1 MHGWIKKGID
11 VYLNYKSFKTNRR
24 LVIIESDDWG
34 SLRTKDRS
42 TLLRLNEISSAV
54 SDDQFT
60 QLDSI
65 ARADDLAALFE
76 VLNSVKDA
84 KGNPACITANVC
96 TANPDFEAIKAANFE
111 EFYYKPFTKTL
122 NEFSQ
127 GENLF
132 DLWQNGEQEKLF
144 IPQLHGREHLHAL
157 AWLAELRAGN
167 KELLKAFD
175 LETFGIPY
183 TALLKQRRKNLQAAL
198 DVYGMEGEADYHK
211 HWIRDSAHI
220 FKESFGYM
228 SNSFIAPAYTWDTSV
243 NKHLAEAKV
252 KTLQGMKLQYEPKKS
267 IAKNNYNRKPN
278 YIGQTDKKSGL
289 VFSPRNTFFEPSSAL
304 HKNWVDITLAGVKLA
319 FEMNK
324 PSIIGSHRINYIGS
338 LNERNRT
345 KNLAMLKIILQK
357 IVLKYPNVEFISS
370 NQLANLII

>member
-111 EFYYKPFTKTL
+111 EFY
-122 NEFSQ
+122 
-127 GENLF
+127 
-132 DLWQNGEQEKLF
+132 
-144 IPQLHGREHLHAL
+144 
-157 AWLAELRAGN
+157 
-167 KELLKAFD
+167 
-175 LETFGIPY
+175 
-183 TALLKQRRKNLQAAL
+183 
-198 DVYGMEGEADYHK
+198 
-211 HWIRDSAHI
+211 
-220 FKESFGYM
+220 
-228 SNSFIAPAYTWDTSV
+228 
-243 NKHLAEAKV
+243 
-252 KTLQGMKLQYEPKKS
+252 
-267 IAKNNYNRKPN
+267 
-278 YIGQTDKKSGL
+278 
-289 VFSPRNTFFEPSSAL
+289 
-304 HKNWVDITLAGVKLA
+304 
-319 FEMNK
+319 
-324 PSIIGSHRINYIGS
+324 
-338 LNERNRT
+338 
-345 KNLAMLKIILQK
+345 
-357 IVLKYPNVEFISS
+357 
-370 NQLANLII
+370 

>member
-11 VYLNYKSFKTNRR
+11 TYLNYRSFKTNRQ

-34 SLRTKDRS
+34 SLRTKNKK
-42 TLLRLNEISSAV
+42 TLDKLNEISKAV
-54 SDDQFT
+54 KNDRYI

-65 ARADDLAALFE
+65 ANAEDLSALFE
-76 VLNSVKDA
+76 VLNSVRDSR
-84 KGNPACITANVC
+84 GNPACITANVC
-96 TANPDFEAIKAANFE
+96 TANPDFEAIKEANFE
-111 EFYYKPFTKTL
+111 EFHYKPFTKTL
-122 NEFSQ
+122 NDYSH
-127 GENLF
+127 GEDLF
-132 DLWQNGEQEKLF
+132 GLWQNGEQEKLF
-144 IPQLHGREHLHAL
+144 MPQLHGREHLHAL
-157 AWLAELRAGN
+157 AWLAELKAGN

-175 LETFGIPY
+175 LETWGIPY

-211 HWIRDSAHI
+211 QWIKDSAHI
-220 FKESFGYM
+220 FKESFGYA
-228 SNSFIAPAYTWDTSV
+228 SNSFIAPAYTWNTSV

-252 KTLQGMKLQYEPKKS
+252 KTLQGVKLQYEPKRAR
-267 IAKNNYNRKPN
+267 AKNNYNRKLN

-289 VFSPRNTFFEPSSAL
+289 VFSPRNTFFEPSSAS

-324 PSIIGSHRINYIGS
+324 PCIIGSHRINYIGS
-338 LNERNRT
+338 LNECNRT

-370 NQLANLII
+370 NQLANLIK